1 MFLVAYEAGQMQTL
15 VVDDHVLF
23 WYRNRFYR
31 ANQFAAAYA
40 VIPVQDRFEVLSE
53 ANTTFQSLAMSK
65 QDVYADILSYVDN
78 ILRPLTEAKDT
89 EGGSRPLPATKQR
102 NPDYTRSSR
111 PGYGSHQGPTHGYSQ
126 QEWNDYYNQWTDQE
140 WEDWRRHNQGHQYRD
155 RKWSSGYR

>member
-1 MFLVAYEAGQMQTL
+1 MLGNVVLPSIRRTKEEIRTGKIRQFKARMCLVAYEAGQMQTL

-65 QDVYADILSYVDN
+65 QDVCADILNYVDD

-89 EGGSRPLPATKQR
+89 EGGSRPLPDTKQR
-102 NPDYTRSSR
+102 NPDFTRSSR
-111 PGYGSHQGPTHGYSQ
+111 PGYGSHQGPSHGYSQ
-126 QEWNDYYNQWTDQE
+126 QEWNDYYN
-140 WEDWRRHNQGHQYRD
+140 
-155 RKWSSGYR
+155 